1 MLQSHFLDVTKN
13 PVKEHGLSPRFSPLH
28 PTDTLSFSFKQKV
41 PDKLRASPFLLF
53 ISLGYGTSAALSWMT
68 EFRLSRQ
75 LTDLAKEYVFPTWIV
90 KQQIPAVCRERNH
103 SAISCKQDAFYLRKK
118 SNREISI
125 FLRRIYSG
133 YFLRNQVP
141 RLLLKFMKSRA
152 NG

>member
-103 SAISCKQDAFYLRKK
+103 SAISCKQDAFYLRK
-118 SNREISI
+118 NPTE
-125 FLRRIYSG
+125 
-133 YFLRNQVP
+133 
-141 RLLLKFMKSRA
+141 RLAFFFEEYIRGTFYVIRCQDCCLSL
-152 NG
+152 